1 LSLED
6 ETGIANAIITPQIFQ
21 ENHIVVVNQNF
32 LLIEGRLQNQDN
44 VISVKAE
51 RVWALGITR
60 AETSSHD
67 FH

>member
-1 LSLED
+1 VH
-6 ETGIANAIITPQIFQ
+6 QQ
-21 ENHIVVVNQNF
+21 F

-51 RVWALGITR
+51 RIRPLSVTR
-60 AETSSHD
+60 AETTSHD